1 MHSQQNT
8 SPTPAAAPAQPN
20 PNAHS
25 VVASSASGTVSDE
38 KNPEVKV
45 TDNENLTELYHGY
58 EPPPRRDRT
67 ETLGGVYPTSL
78 EFHSEILKALAEGSI
93 EKLTQYAD
101 DAVLDQLIKGSV
113 DSIAGDLNKL
123 LKQTSPVDLSAVK
136 AYTARS
142 KEHALICAVREVLE
156 KAKKEAEEE
165 AKKAGDPA
173 SLLAVVPASFPADHA
188 SLRQL
193 FCDSHQTTR
202 KEKVDGYK
210 EEVAD
215 KLDPET
221 YFRAEIKKSYINE
234 VKSKLADILDILTKK
249 LDSFQFISE
258 QELADNSDSKNESKL
273 GIKVKILE
281 WLRSFAFHDAC
292 EEMQAFV
299 GNIETEILQ
308 RTSALL
314 QGKDAATQLRDI
326 TAHETALLKREFAGA
341 IAEYEDFD
349 PVPAPLRASLRK
361 DYLPKL
367 IRALFER
374 SKVQQPGKYAL
385 KKLLF
390 KITFQDE
397 TDEIAGRANRR
408 KLLHIALQA
417 QHRDLPQDEATRV
430 ALQVALIGLA
440 SIEDFFVTDSRNQ
453 TPLML
458 ALNSEHRAI
467 RQAVAD
473 KIMPYLEALS
483 TFEDGERADF
493 KPILE
498 VDIHLQHFAKHL
510 KGYYVEGLGPKLD
523 KVDSDADG
531 WRYAIRAYRF
541 LFGSNVPERRTDFIE
556 LVTLCYGAQ
565 QKGEIDELIDRS
577 RALSGSAPR
586 GGLGGLVGR
595 VSKRK
600 SRLYDI
606 GDPLV
611 TEADTVV
618 NENDEGR
625 RAKDELLGL
634 RGERSLQT
642 YNSRRA
648 LESEHEKTK
657 AKLED
662 AEEENRKL
670 RDEIQRLK
678 EEARKRENAGG
689 RRRRPSQKFFLDDD
703 ADSGASSSDEG
714 ARPASPGA
722 RQG

>member
-25 VVASSASGTVSDE
+25 VVASSTSGTVSDE

-78 EFHSEILKALAEGSI
+78 EFHSEILEALAEGSI

-113 DSIAGDLNKL
+113 DSIADKLNTL
-123 LKQTSPVDLSAVK
+123 LEATPVDLSAVK
-136 AYTARS
+136 AYTALS
-142 KEHALICAVREVLE
+142 MEHALICAVREVLE
-156 KAKKEAEEE
+156 EAEEK

-202 KEKVDGYK
+202 KEKVDGYEK
-210 EEVAD
+210 EVAD

-221 YFRAEIKKSYINE
+221 YFRAETKKFYTNK

-258 QELADNSDSKNESKL
+258 QELADNSDSENKSKL

-292 EEMQAFV
+292 KEMNKLV
-299 GNIETEILQ
+299 ENIEIDILQ
-308 RTSALL
+308 RITALL

-326 TAHETALLKREFAGA
+326 TAHETALLEREFAGA
-341 IAEYEDFD
+341 VAEYEDFD
-349 PVPAPLRASLRK
+349 PVPVPLRASLRE

-374 SKVQQPGKYAL
+374 SKVQQPGKHAL

-397 TDEIAGRANRR
+397 TDRVVGQERRANPR

-417 QHRDLPQDEATRV
+417 QHQYLPQDEATRV

-440 SIEDFFVTDSRNQ
+440 SIEDFFVTDGRDE
-453 TPLML
+453 TALLL

-483 TFEDGERADF
+483 AFEDGERPDF

-498 VDIHLQHFAKHL
+498 VDIHLRHFAKHL
-510 KGYYVEGLGPKLD
+510 NNYFKNKLQR
-523 KVDSDADG
+523 KLSRTDSDSG
-531 WRYAIRAYRF
+531 LLGVVIQWYRDA
-541 LFGSNVPERRTDFIE
+541 FGSNVEKRREDFIQ
-556 LVTLCYGAQ
+556 LVTACYHAKQTG
-565 QKGEIDELIDRS
+565 KVDEFIDKSEE
-577 RALSGSAPR
+577 LSGEAKR
-586 GGLGGLVGR
+586 GAFGGKLGNSSYLYDRGNPV
-595 VSKRK
+595 VSKAK
-600 SRLYDI
+600 
-606 GDPLV
+606 
-611 TEADTVV
+611 TVV
-618 NENDEGR
+618 NKNDENGYYR
-625 RAKDELLGL
+625 RKLSGFREQ
-634 RGERSLQT
+634 RSLQD
-642 YNSRRA
+642 YDSRRA
-648 LESEHEKTK
+648 LEQAKQENAELRAINAGLEERVQRLENRGARSRRPQPQFFGDAPGAERGLGADGQAK
-657 AKLED
+657 A
-662 AEEENRKL
+662 AEEHHP
-670 RDEIQRLK
+670 QQH
-678 EEARKRENAGG
+678 
-689 RRRRPSQKFFLDDD
+689 RRRNSI
-703 ADSGASSSDEG
+703 
-714 ARPASPGA
+714 
-722 RQG
+722 